1 MSAAPVTPA
10 RSVDNLSLPSTANS
24 EWYSVGGPGS
34 IVMRSRS
41 MRSTTASASKTAT
54 GSIVAPRKKEV
65 ISPAFSPKVWKYGLI
80 IK

>member
-10 RSVDNLSLPSTANS
+10 RNVDSLDLSDSASN

-41 MRSTTASASKTAT
+41 MRSTTVSTSKTAT
-54 GSIVAPRKKEV
+54 GSIVAPRRKDV
-65 ISPAFSPKVWKYGLI
+65 MSPAFRPNV
-80 IK
+80 